1 MTMQPLHKF
10 LVVSQQSWNAT
21 QEVQFRPSVLL
32 RLSVGNHLQLR
43 VGLAMPD
50 YGREAAL
57 FFIKK
62 CDLTLLQADLQL
74 IFIIIIIIIIKIV
87 IIIIVIISLINIVIN
102 TLSPLSLSSTLLLQY
117 SSSFSSP
124 LLPTLFSLISDLRLK
139 GQHHP

>member
-32 RLSVGNHLQLR
+32 RLSVWNHMQLR

-57 FFIKK
+57 FFYQKMSPY
-62 CDLTLLQADLQL
+62 LTLGRFATYLYHYH
-74 IFIIIIIIIIKIV
+74 
-87 IIIIVIISLINIVIN
+87 NH
-102 TLSPLSLSSTLLLQY
+102 Y
-117 SSSFSSP
+117 
-124 LLPTLFSLISDLRLK
+124 
-139 GQHHP
+139 H